1 MKQSKFSEQQ
11 IAFTPRQAE
20 EGTSVEEVCRKA
32 AISQQTYYIYGRM
45 WTPPSDASSFRSGRF
60 GMWVVCAET
69 RQLKAVLS
77 ATVNKSDRNDA
88 RGIAQMLRV
97 NMIRPV
103 HVKTVSSQEKRML
116 LTNRKFMLK
125 QLCDT
130 ESHIRGTLRNFG
142 LKVGQVSRGRF
153 ETRIRE
159 LVEDRAALTCLV
171 QPLLRAR
178 AELLTAFN
186 ELHSMM
192 LHQVRADPVCRR
204 LMTVPGVGPVT
215 ALTFRATVDVP
226 ARFSPFSLGRC
237 PLRSD
242 ATQMAIR
249 GDRSH
254 GSDLQMRRCDDA
266 NGTLRR
272 RPQYAHTND
281 AVVVVEGVGHASGE
295 TPWPGAGEGC
305 ARSPPR
311 RDHAPHVDGWQRVPV
326 EPRQRR
332 RCGRRLRANAN
343 GKETSTESESFR
355 SGGGCPR
362 GDEG

>member
-1 MKQSKFSEQQ
+1 MTRICLEAGPLSQWLHDGL
-11 IAFTPRQAE
+11 AE
-20 EGTSVEEVCRKA
+20 AGLPVA
-32 AISQQTYYIYGRM
+32 
-45 WTPPSDASSFRSGRF
+45 
-60 GMWVVCAET
+60 CAET

-226 ARFSPFSLGRC
+226 ARFS
-237 PLRSD
+237 RS
-242 ATQMAIR
+242 
-249 GDRSH
+249 RSV
-254 GSDLQMRRCDDA
+254 G
-266 NGTLRR
+266 
-272 RPQYAHTND
+272 AHFGLTPRKWQ
-281 AVVVVEGVGHASGE
+281 SGE
-295 TPWPGAGEGC
+295 IDHMGRISKCGDAMMRTALYDAAHSMLTRTTRWSWLKAW
-305 ARSPPR
+305 AMQVAKR
-311 RDHAPHVDGWQRVPV
+311 RGQERAKVALA
-326 EPRQRR
+326 
-332 RCGRRLRANAN
+332 RRLGVIMHRMWMD
-343 GKETSTESESFR
+343 GSEFR
-355 SGGGCPR
+355 WNR
-362 GDEG
+362 GSADAAAAA

>member
-1 MKQSKFSEQQ
+1 MKYFVGLDVSLEW
-11 IAFTPRQAE
+11 
-20 EGTSVEEVCRKA
+20 TSVCVVDEVGQIVREAKVLSEPDALVAFFAELDVRMTRICLEA
-32 AISQQTYYIYGRM
+32 GPLSQWLHDGLAEAGL
-45 WTPPSDASSFRSGRF
+45 PVA
-60 GMWVVCAET
+60 CAET

-226 ARFSPFSLGRC
+226 ARFS
-237 PLRSD
+237 RS
-242 ATQMAIR
+242 
-249 GDRSH
+249 RSV
-254 GSDLQMRRCDDA
+254 G
-266 NGTLRR
+266 
-272 RPQYAHTND
+272 AHFGLTPRKWQ
-281 AVVVVEGVGHASGE
+281 SGE
-295 TPWPGAGEGC
+295 IDHMGRISKCGDAMMRTALYDAAHSMLTRTTRWSWLKAW
-305 ARSPPR
+305 AMQVAKR
-311 RDHAPHVDGWQRVPV
+311 RGQERAKVALA
-326 EPRQRR
+326 
-332 RCGRRLRANAN
+332 RRLGVIMHRMWMD
-343 GKETSTESESFR
+343 GSEFR
-355 SGGGCPR
+355 WNR
-362 GDEG
+362 GSADAAAAA

>member
-1 MKQSKFSEQQ
+1 MEHFVGLDVSLEW
-11 IAFTPRQAE
+11 
-20 EGTSVEEVCRKA
+20 TSVCVVDEVGQIVREAKVLSEPDALVAFFAELDARVTRICLEA
-32 AISQQTYYIYGRM
+32 GPLSQWLHDGLAEAGL
-45 WTPPSDASSFRSGRF
+45 P
-60 GMWVVCAET
+60 VVCAET

-125 QLCDT
+125 QLCDA

-171 QPLLRAR
+171 QPMLRAR

-192 LHQVRADPVCRR
+192 LHQVRTDPVCRR
-204 LMTVPGVGPVT
+204 LMTIPGVGPVT

-226 ARFSPFSLGRC
+226 ARFGRS
-237 PLRSD
+237 RSV
-242 ATQMAIR
+242 
-249 GDRSH
+249 G
-254 GSDLQMRRCDDA
+254 
-266 NGTLRR
+266 
-272 RPQYAHTND
+272 AHFGLTPRKWQ
-281 AVVVVEGVGHASGE
+281 SGE
-295 TPWPGAGEGC
+295 IDRMGRISKCGDAMMRTALYDAAHSMLTRTTRWSWLKVWAMQV
-305 ARSPPR
+305 AKR
-311 RDHAPHVDGWQRVPV
+311 RGQERAKIALA
-326 EPRQRR
+326 
-332 RCGRRLRANAN
+332 RRLGVIMHRMWMD
-343 GKETSTESESFR
+343 GSEFR
-355 SGGGCPR
+355 WSRDGA
-362 GDEG
+362 DAAAAA

>member
-1 MKQSKFSEQQ
+1 MKHFAGLDVSLEW
-11 IAFTPRQAE
+11 
-20 EGTSVEEVCRKA
+20 TSVCVVDEVGQIVREAKVLSEPDALVAFFAELGARVTRICLEA
-32 AISQQTYYIYGRM
+32 GPLSQWLHDGLAEAGL
-45 WTPPSDASSFRSGRF
+45 P
-60 GMWVVCAET
+60 VVCAET

-125 QLCDT
+125 QLCDA

-171 QPLLRAR
+171 QPMLRAR

-204 LMTVPGVGPVT
+204 LMTIPGVGPVT

-226 ARFSPFSLGRC
+226 ARFGRS
-237 PLRSD
+237 RSV
-242 ATQMAIR
+242 
-249 GDRSH
+249 G
-254 GSDLQMRRCDDA
+254 
-266 NGTLRR
+266 
-272 RPQYAHTND
+272 AHFGLTPRKWQ
-281 AVVVVEGVGHASGE
+281 SGE
-295 TPWPGAGEGC
+295 I
-305 ARSPPR
+305 
-311 RDHAPHVDGWQRVPV
+311 DHMGRISK
-326 EPRQRR
+326 
-332 RCGRRLRANAN
+332 CGDAMMRTALYDAAHSMLTRTTRWSWL
-343 GKETSTESESFR
+343 TEAK
-355 SGGGCPR
+355 R
-362 GDEG
+362 GR

>member
-1 MKQSKFSEQQ
+1 MKHFAGLDVSLEW
-11 IAFTPRQAE
+11 
-20 EGTSVEEVCRKA
+20 TSVCVVDEVGQIVREAKVLSEPDALVAFFAELDVRVTRICLEA
-32 AISQQTYYIYGRM
+32 GPLSQWLHDGLAEAGL
-45 WTPPSDASSFRSGRF
+45 P
-60 GMWVVCAET
+60 VVCAET

-77 ATVNKSDRNDA
+77 ATVNKSDRSDA

-125 QLCDT
+125 QLCDA

-171 QPLLRAR
+171 QPMLRAR

-204 LMTVPGVGPVT
+204 LMTIPGVGPVT

-226 ARFSPFSLGRC
+226 ARFGRS
-237 PLRSD
+237 RSV
-242 ATQMAIR
+242 
-249 GDRSH
+249 G
-254 GSDLQMRRCDDA
+254 
-266 NGTLRR
+266 
-272 RPQYAHTND
+272 AHFGLTPRKWQ
-281 AVVVVEGVGHASGE
+281 SGE
-295 TPWPGAGEGC
+295 IDHMGRISKCGDVMMRTALYDAAHSMLTRTTRWSWLKAW
-305 ARSPPR
+305 AMQVAKR
-311 RDHAPHVDGWQRVPV
+311 RGQERAKIALA
-326 EPRQRR
+326 
-332 RCGRRLRANAN
+332 RRLGVIMHRMWMD
-343 GKETSTESESFR
+343 GSEFR
-355 SGGGCPR
+355 WNR
-362 GDEG
+362 GSADAAAAA

>member
-1 MKQSKFSEQQ
+1 MKHFAGLDVSLEW
-11 IAFTPRQAE
+11 
-20 EGTSVEEVCRKA
+20 TSVCVVDEVGQIVREAKVLSEPDALVAFFAELDARLTRICLEA
-32 AISQQTYYIYGRM
+32 GPLSQWLHDGLAEAGL
-45 WTPPSDASSFRSGRF
+45 P
-60 GMWVVCAET
+60 VVCAET

-125 QLCDT
+125 QLCDA

-171 QPLLRAR
+171 QPMLRVR

-192 LHQVRADPVCRR
+192 LHQVRTDPVCRR
-204 LMTVPGVGPVT
+204 LMTIPGVGPVT

-226 ARFSPFSLGRC
+226 TRFGRS
-237 PLRSD
+237 RSVGAHFGLTPRKWQSGEIDHMGRISKCGD
-242 ATQMAIR
+242 AMMRTALYAAAHSMLTRTTRWSWLKVWAMQVAKRR
-249 GDRSH
+249 GQERAKIA
-254 GSDLQMRRCDDA
+254 LA
-266 NGTLRR
+266 R
-272 RPQYAHTND
+272 RPGVIMHRMWMDGSEFRWSRDGAD
-281 AVVVVEGVGHASGE
+281 AA
-295 TPWPGAGEGC
+295 A
-305 ARSPPR
+305 A
-311 RDHAPHVDGWQRVPV
+311 A
-326 EPRQRR
+326 
-332 RCGRRLRANAN
+332 
-343 GKETSTESESFR
+343 
-355 SGGGCPR
+355 
-362 GDEG
+362 